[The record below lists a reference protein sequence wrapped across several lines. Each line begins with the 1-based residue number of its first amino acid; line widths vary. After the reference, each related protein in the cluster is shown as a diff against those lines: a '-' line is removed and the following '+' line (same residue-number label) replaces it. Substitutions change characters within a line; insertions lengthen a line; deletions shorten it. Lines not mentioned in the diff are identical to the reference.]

1 MFERE
6 LRPVSTAAPQ
16 LRQIDPERHAFMH
29 DAEAESRRLCTYT
42 IQTNCELYVANAAG
56 CCGDAQQRAYLLANE
71 HNTPMTLIARNASG
85 GKDQFFTAY
94 PDSWF
99 DNPVQA
105 G

>member
-1 MFERE
+1 M
-6 LRPVSTAAPQ
+6 STAAPQ
-16 LRQIDPERHAFMH
+16 LRLINRGKARLY
-29 DAEAESRRLCTYT
+29 ARRRSREQSPLYLHHQNKR
-42 IQTNCELYVANAAG
+42 ELYVENAAG
-56 CCGDAQQRAYLLANE
+56 CWGDAQQRAYLLANE

-99 DNPVQA
+99 DEPVQA